1 MEVFMDIFSFFTLF
15 GGLAY
20 FLYGMTVMSRGLE
33 KLAGGKLEG
42 ILKKMTSNPF
52 KSLVLGAGI
61 TIAIQSSSALT
72 VMLVGLVNSGIMGLS
87 QTIGVIMGSN
97 IGTTL
102 TAWILSLSGIESNNI
117 FLRLLKPESF
127 SPVMAFIGILL
138 IMVSKTVKKRDIGK
152 ILIGFSVLMY
162 GMELMGDSVSPLADM
177 PEFSNILTAFSNPV
191 LGVIIGAL
199 FTGII
204 QSSAASVGI
213 LQALALT
220 GQISFGM
227 AIPIIMGQN
236 IGTCVTS
243 LISSIGVNRNA
254 KRVSVV
260 HISFNIIGTV
270 VCLAAFYIVH
280 AIVDFAFIDQSI
292 TPFWIAI
299 VHSIFNVT
307 TTIILLP
314 FTKQLEK
321 LAMFVVKGQDTASDI
336 EILDE
341 RLLATP
347 PVAIS
352 RCKEVTVDMTY
363 LAFDAFKRSMKLL
376 TQYNEEEAQKIIDDE
391 NKTDKLEDMLG
402 SYLVKVS
409 RRSLSVED
417 SHKNSNLLLTI
428 GDIERIGDHATD
440 IVKAAKEINE
450 KNIVFSPEAIR
461 ELQTLS
467 SALDEI
473 LTLTFTAFSENNLE
487 TAKTIEPLEQV
498 IDKLKKNAKNNHI
511 SRLQQDEC
519 TIETGFVF
527 NDILTHYARTA
538 DHCSNIAVCLIQVA
552 GDSFDTHEY
561 LNNVKSHGDDSF
573 DEMYRS
579 FKKKYNA

>member
-1 MEVFMDIFSFFTLF
+1 MDIFSFFTLF

-162 GMELMGDSVSPLADM
+162 GMELMGDSVSPLANM

>member
-1 MEVFMDIFSFFTLF
+1 MDIFSFFTLF

-20 FLYGMTVMSRGLE
+20 FLYGMTVMSGGLE

-72 VMLVGLVNSGIMGLS
+72 VMLVGLVNSGIMKLS

-102 TAWILSLSGIESNNI
+102 TAWILSLSGIESSNI

-138 IMVSKTVKKRDIGK
+138 VMVSKNVKKRDIGK

-280 AIVDFAFIDQSI
+280 AIVDFAFIDRSI

-299 VHSIFNVT
+299 VHSIFNIT

-321 LAMFVVKGQDTASDI
+321 LAMIVVKGQDTASDI

-352 RCKEVTVDMTY
+352 RCKEVTVDMTH

>member
-1 MEVFMDIFSFFTLF
+1 MDIFSFFTLF